1 MSNNVLGKGS
11 NLLTPLEIFIVII
24 FMGPLCLVGVS
35 FILYTIYSVYVKIA
49 ERFRPPPPISRTVDE
64 TLLYLDNPG
73 NPHKTK
79 KSKK

>member
-11 NLLTPLEIFIVII
+11 NLLTPLEILIVII

-35 FILYTIYSVYVKIA
+35 FILYTVYSVFVKIA
-49 ERFRPPPPISRTVDE
+49 ERLRPPPLISRTADE

-73 NPHKTK
+73 NPHKNK
-79 KSKK
+79 KPKG